1 MKKQLLLFWTAAT
14 AVVAVT
20 TSAEATFES
29 SKMLPSVVL
38 QGTAFKSPKVST
50 GIVTQG
56 TAFKSPKLS
65 TGVVVQGTAFKAPK
79 ISVGI
84 VVQSFSGGG
93 GVIQRVPLTHW

>member
-1 MKKQLLLFWTAAT
+1 MKKQLLFLWALAA
-14 AVVAVT
+14 ALAALVAP
-20 TSAEATFES
+20 AGATFES
-29 SKMLPSVVL
+29 SKMLPGIGL
-38 QGTAFKSPKVST
+38 EGTAFKSPKVSA

-93 GVIQRVPLTHW
+93 GVIQRAPLTHW